1 MRRHI
6 MPTRMQVT
14 VMKGNNLYATE
25 IDVGLEISFG
35 SHKKDNIYVEGFGA
49 SQLRVSR
56 SSFRPDSMVVETNPP
71 FAQVRSEI
79 ALEKLHVLDHGS
91 DTRLYASYANRTR
104 KSLKIPYNCVLEL
117 GRAEKND
124 VILKNSY
131 VSGKHLVIR
140 SVAGKIYIEDKN
152 STNGTYLNG
161 KRISASQLH
170 EGDVLNIVGIKLV
183 LSNNELF
190 FENILE
196 SNVVL
201 ADVTDSFHE
210 VKAQN
215 EQLTIAKELEY
226 RRAPR
231 IQEQLPTERLVLAA
245 PPSKAQKINKG
256 KGLFSMLA
264 GSSVMM
270 AASAI
275 TMGTVSPALLAAR
288 AAYMVVPTMNAVSGM
303 KTNKRQKKQ
312 LDEYTALRMEKY
324 KNYIQEQ
331 QSRIELIADKQRQI
345 IMKANPEP
353 KECLKTVM
361 ELKTNLWE
369 RMFTDADF
377 MELRTGMGYEDLCIE
392 VMSRA
397 EANGVRMDDDELLDL
412 ADGIIEATRI
422 VDNVPA
428 RVDFKKYTTV
438 GVFGHRKRVLNLV
451 RNMLIEASTLH
462 APTDLKIVCIVDAE
476 ERREWQAIKWLP
488 HVWDDNRQFRFFAT
502 NKEDVNVIDET
513 LEEILKERQKKKDE
527 APPHYLFVFASQKY
541 AENMHLMKY
550 LFDQE
555 NVKNVSSIFLTDERY
570 ALPNECS
577 FMIDVDNGPI
587 AYPREAAN
595 MHFYFTIDKPLEAY
609 EVDDFARRQF
619 AIKQK
624 ETNTVEP
631 IPSGISFLAG
641 YGVSS
646 VEALS
651 AENRWRENRNTR
663 NLSAPLGMQIGNQV
677 FSLDIHEK
685 GHGPHGLIAGSTGS
699 GKSEMMISW
708 VLSMALNYHP
718 HDVNFVII
726 DYKGGGMSNT
736 VADLPHVVG
745 TITNLGNNIARAM
758 ESLNAENVRRQR
770 LFSQYGVNSID
781 DYRRIYQLK
790 KTDIPLPHLIII
802 VDEFAELKREMPEV
816 MQNMIEVARIGR
828 SLGIHLILAT
838 QSPGGIVDEQIKANT
853 NLRLCMKV
861 RSATDSK
868 DMIDRVEAA
877 QLTQTGRTYVKAGND
892 EVFELFQ
899 AFWSGAPYQE
909 GQKAGDDLGNQ
920 VRLIRDLGQRQK
932 VVQDDRTRISREG
945 METKTELKVITDYI
959 IRTARENGIEKLRG
973 PWNGEL
979 ETNIALDE
987 LDASGA
993 YADGSW
999 GNQLEWLQIPV
1010 GKYDSPRLQKQGTLY
1025 LDFDED
1031 GHYKICGAPGM
1042 GKTTLL
1048 KSIAVS
1054 LGMYYNPADVNIY
1067 AMDFG
1072 GWQLA
1077 ELEEMPHCGGVVL
1090 DYEKEKF
1097 VKLSRMLLNELE
1109 SRKHLFRRNYATSLK
1124 AYRKMGLSNLPAIFL
1139 LVDNMPAVF
1148 EIYQE
1153 AEQLLTMIATQG
1165 APFGIYLIYTSNTN
1179 SGVRSRVYSNVK
1191 NTITFAQVDK
1201 GDYHTLLNVHNVSV
1215 PSIKGRAVTGRDVL
1229 EFQAAL
1235 PTRGED
1241 DLQRSMEL
1249 RRMWDDMRRS
1259 WNGALPAAIPVM
1271 PEIVSVDRMKG
1282 YLQPSQAKIP
1292 LGLSFQDV
1300 MPVSLN
1306 LSEQNC
1312 MLVAGQMY
1320 AGKSNLLFKIMAM
1333 LKDINPESEV
1343 YVFDSRNGG
1352 LANIANSI
1360 DAYCVSS
1367 DVTEVDRMQGVLVQE
1382 FTKRQR
1388 GLENASDINEYVM
1401 SLKPIYIFID
1411 DLKDFVDAVSNVQKD
1426 CMERICR
1433 FTQNLGVM
1441 IFAAGRATD
1450 IAKYNLV
1457 EGLTKSI
1464 VSCKKGVMLSGNPGM
1479 YSFYKM
1485 EMSFT
1490 ELNNEIGN
1498 GNALVYNGNSSVKIK
1513 LME

>member
-1 MRRHI
+1 
-6 MPTRMQVT
+6 MPTKMQVT
-14 VMKGNNLYATE
+14 VIKHDDLYTSE
-25 IDVGLEISFG
+25 IEAGSEISFG
-35 SHKKDNIYVEGFGA
+35 SHKKDHIYVAGFQTA
-49 SQLRVSR
+49 QIRVSR
-56 SSFRPDSMVVETNPP
+56 PSMRPDSMVLETNPP
-71 FAQVRSEI
+71 FAQMRTEVE
-79 ALEKLHVLDHGS
+79 LEKMHILDRES
-91 DTRLYASYANRTR
+91 DVRIYASYANRTR

-117 GRAEKND
+117 GRSEKND
-124 VILKNSY
+124 IILKNSY
-131 VSGKHLVIR
+131 VSGKHLTIR
-140 SVAGKIYIEDKN
+140 SVAGKIHVEDKN

-161 KRISASQLH
+161 KRITAAQLH
-170 EGDVLNIVGIKLV
+170 EGDVLNIIGIRLV

-201 ADVTDSFHE
+201 QDVTDSFHE

-215 EQLTIAKELEY
+215 EQLSIAKEPEY
-226 RRAPR
+226 RRSPR
-231 IQEQLPTERLVLAA
+231 IQEQLPTERFVLAA
-245 PPSKAQKINKG
+245 PPSKGQKFNKG
-256 KGLFSMLA
+256 KGIFGMLA
-264 GSSVMM
+264 GSGAML
-270 AASAI
+270 AASAL
-275 TMGTVSPALLAAR
+275 TMGTASPALLAAR
-288 AAYMVVPTMNAVSGM
+288 AAYMIVPTMNAVGSM
-303 KTNKRQKKQ
+303 RNNKRQQKQ

-331 QSRIELIADKQRQI
+331 QSRIEMIADKQRQI
-345 IMKANPEP
+345 IEKANPEP
-353 KECLKTVM
+353 QECLKTVM

-369 RMFTDADF
+369 RMFTDPDF
-377 MELRTGMGYEDLCIE
+377 MELRIGMGYEDLCVE
-392 VMSRA
+392 VVSRA

-422 VDNVPA
+422 VDKVPA

-438 GVFGHRKRVLNLV
+438 GVFGQRKRALNLV
-451 RNMLIEASTLH
+451 RNMLIEASTAH
-462 APTDLKIVCIVDAE
+462 APTDLKIVCVVDAE

-502 NKEDVNVIDET
+502 NGNDAKIIDET
-513 LEEILKERQKKKDE
+513 LEGILKERQKDE
-527 APPHYLFVFASQKY
+527 EAASPHYLLVFASQKY
-541 AENMHLMKY
+541 AENMNLMKY

-555 NVKNVSSIFLTDERY
+555 KAPNVSTIFLYNERY
-570 ALPNECS
+570 SLPNECS

-595 MHFYFTIDKPLEAY
+595 THFYFTIDKPLEAY
-609 EVDDFARRQF
+609 ELDDFTRRQF

-624 ETNTVEP
+624 EAGTVEP
-631 IPSGISFLAG
+631 IPSGVSFLAG
-641 YGVSS
+641 YGVSN

-651 AENRWRENRNTR
+651 AVERWMGNRNTR
-663 NLSAPLGMQIGNQV
+663 NLSAPLGMLMGNQV
-677 FSLDIHEK
+677 FHLDIHEK

-699 GKSEMMISW
+699 GKSELMISW

-736 VADLPHVVG
+736 VAELPHVVG

-790 KTDIPLPHLIII
+790 KTDIPLPHMIII

-861 RSATDSK
+861 RSTTDSK
-868 DMIDRVEAA
+868 DMIDRVDAA

-909 GQKAGDDLGNQ
+909 GEKAGDDLGNQ
-920 VRLIRDLGQRQK
+920 VRLIHDLGQRQK
-932 VVQDDRTRISREG
+932 VVQDERTRISREG
-945 METKTELKVITDYI
+945 VETKTELKVITEYI
-959 IRTARENGIEKLRG
+959 IRIAKENGIEKLRG
-973 PWNGEL
+973 PWNEEL
-979 ETNIALDE
+979 ETNLTLEE
-987 LDASGA
+987 LEVPGM
-993 YADGSW
+993 YEDGDW
-999 GNQLEWLQIPV
+999 KNQLEWLQIPI
-1010 GKYDSPRLQKQGTLY
+1010 GKYDSPRLQKQGVLY
-1025 LDFDED
+1025 LDFAEQ

-1054 LGMYYNPADVNIY
+1054 LGMYYSPEDVNLY
-1067 AMDFG
+1067 VMDFG

-1090 DYEKEKF
+1090 DYEEEKF
-1097 VKLSRMLLNELE
+1097 AKLSRLLLNELE
-1109 SRKHLFRRNYATSLK
+1109 ARKHLFRKNYATSLQ
-1124 AYRKMGLSNLPAIFL
+1124 ACRKMGLGNLPAIFL

-1153 AEQLLTMIATQG
+1153 AEQFLTMIATQG
-1165 APFGIYLIYTSNTN
+1165 APFGIYLVYTSNTN
-1179 SGVRSRVYSNVK
+1179 SGVRSRIYSNVK
-1191 NTITFAQVDK
+1191 NAITFAQVDK
-1201 GDYHTLLNVHNVSV
+1201 GDYHSILNVHNVSV
-1215 PSIKGRAVTGRDVL
+1215 PSIKGRAILGRDVL

-1235 PTRGED
+1235 PMRGED
-1241 DLQRSMEL
+1241 DFQCSLML
-1249 RRMWDDMRRS
+1249 RRVWDDMKRS
-1259 WNGALPAAIPVM
+1259 WSGMMPKPIPVM
-1271 PEIVSVDRMKG
+1271 PEVVSVDKMKD
-1282 YLQPSQAKIP
+1282 YLQPLRANIP

-1300 MPVSLN
+1300 TPVSVD

-1312 MLVAGQMY
+1312 MLVAGQMN
-1320 AGKSNLLFKIMAM
+1320 AGKSNLLFKIMGM
-1333 LKDINPESEV
+1333 LKDKNPESEI
-1343 YVFDSRNGG
+1343 YVFDSRNEG
-1352 LANIANSI
+1352 LKNVANSV
-1360 DAYCVSS
+1360 DAYCVVS
-1367 DVTEVDRMQGVLVQE
+1367 DTETVDQMLTALEQK
-1382 FTKRQR
+1382 FPKRQR
-1388 GLENASDINEYVM
+1388 GLENAADVKEYVL

-1411 DLKDFVDAVSNVQKD
+1411 DLKDFVDAVSNTQKD
-1426 CMERICR
+1426 RMERICR
-1433 FTQNLGVM
+1433 FTKNLGVM
-1441 IFAAGRATD
+1441 IFAAGRVTD

-1457 EGLTKSI
+1457 EGLTKAI
-1464 VSCKKGVMLSGNPGM
+1464 VSCEKCVMLSGNPGM
-1479 YSFYKM
+1479 YTFYKM
-1485 EMSFT
+1485 KMSFA
-1490 ELNNEIGN
+1490 ELNNEIGK
-1498 GNALVYNGNSSVKIK
+1498 GNALVYNGDSSVKIK